1 MIWIEYGLPKRGSHK
16 LGINR
21 SKEFFESNN
30 TVSRLNSTVTVDR
43 LICE

>member
-30 TVSRLNSTVTVDR
+30 EVSRLSSTVTVDCP
-43 LICE
+43 IC